1 MTKRIQKKI
10 KRIFAFVTLT
20 ALTLSLLSLSCFAD
34 TADIDAC
41 SVGEP
46 DDAAIVEQSGEEVS
60 ESSGEYTP
68 NEDASAENTS
78 SAEDGENAENGVTG
92 EDLTGGNDNIHS
104 EVKDDPGE
112 DFIPQDE
119 GNFFLFL
126 YEGVM
131 DNISE
136 IFSLFSFIGT
146 LVIAFIY
153 KKGLLPLFSKTVTG
167 LKDGIGAIKEESE
180 SALSAGGQ
188 KIDLVRDKLSEIENT
203 FSLFS
208 ESVTSLESKLAAE
221 EALASERK
229 KLEIIMGSQIDLL
242 YDIFMSS
249 SLPEYKKEAV
259 GAKFLQ
265 MREELKKNE
274 LTAEEK

>member
-1 MTKRIQKKI
+1 MTKPIQKKI
-10 KRIFAFVTLT
+10 NRIFTFVILI
-20 ALTLSLLSLSCFAD
+20 ALTLSLISLSCLAD
-34 TADIDAC
+34 TADIDTP
-41 SVGEP
+41 SVGEL
-46 DDAAIVEQSGEEVS
+46 DEATLGEAGGEEIT
-60 ESSGEYTP
+60 ESLGEDTP
-68 NEDASAENTS
+68 NSDTATENDS
-78 SAEDGENAENGVTG
+78 SAEGGENAENGDTG
-92 EDLTGGNDNIHS
+92 ENLTGGNDNIHS
-104 EVKDDPGE
+104 EATDGSGE
-112 DFIPQDE
+112 DFTPLE
-119 GNFFLFL
+119 EKNFFLFL

-153 KKGLLPLFSKTVTG
+153 KKGLLPLFSKTVAG
-167 LKDGIGAIKEESE
+167 LRDGIGAIKQESE

-208 ESVTSLESKLAAE
+208 ESVSTLESKLAAE
-221 EALASERK
+221 EALTSERK

-274 LTAEEK
+274 LAAEEK

>member
-1 MTKRIQKKI
+1 MTKPIQKKI
-10 KRIFAFVTLT
+10 NRIFTFVILI
-20 ALTLSLLSLSCFAD
+20 ALTLSLISLSCLAD
-34 TADIDAC
+34 TADIDTH
-41 SVGEP
+41 SVGEL
-46 DDAAIVEQSGEEVS
+46 DEATLGEAGGEEIT
-60 ESSGEYTP
+60 ESLGEDTA
-68 NEDASAENTS
+68 NEDTATENDSTAEG
-78 SAEDGENAENGVTG
+78 GENAENGDTG
-92 EDLTGGNDNIHS
+92 ENLTGGNDNIHS
-104 EVKDDPGE
+104 EATDDSGE
-112 DFIPQDE
+112 DFTPRE
-119 GNFFLFL
+119 EKNFFLFL

-153 KKGLLPLFSKTVTG
+153 KKGLLPLFSKTVAG
-167 LKDGIGAIKEESE
+167 LRDGIGAIKQESE

-208 ESVTSLESKLAAE
+208 ESVSTLESKLAAE
-221 EALASERK
+221 EALTSERK

-274 LTAEEK
+274 LAAEEK